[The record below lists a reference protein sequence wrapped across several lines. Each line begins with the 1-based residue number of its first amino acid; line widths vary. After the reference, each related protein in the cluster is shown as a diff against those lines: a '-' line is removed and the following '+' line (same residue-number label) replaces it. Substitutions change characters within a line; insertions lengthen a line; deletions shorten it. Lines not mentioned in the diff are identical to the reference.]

1 MKDFIGVRGLDP
13 KWSALK
19 TSGLGLDH
27 GVLEHIP
34 GTTPRQFPHCHH
46 PC

>member
-13 KWSALK
+13 KCSGL
-19 TSGLGLDH
+19 GLGLDH

-34 GTTPRQFPHCHH
+34 ELYAILSATT
-46 PC
+46 